1 MKKIG
6 FWILTSLVMGNMVGS
21 GIYLLPSSLA
31 SLGSITLGSWVITSI
46 GSLFLALVF
55 ASLSQRFPKTG
66 GPYVYCREG
75 LGHFIGFQVAYSYW
89 IYMGVGLAAIA
100 VAFTGYLSAFFP
112 ILVTDRTLAFLSTIS
127 ILWVI
132 TFINLIGVHFAG
144 VFQLII
150 TILKFLPLLLVT
162 GIALF
167 HFDPALLGS
176 FNVSGQSSYMALSEG
191 AMLTLWAFLGL
202 ESACIPADEVENP
215 KRTIP
220 RATIIGVSLAALIY
234 LLSTLAIMGALPNET
249 LRNAT
254 YPFALL
260 AERFMGPFGK
270 WLLAIGAMMSCIGTL
285 NGWLLVQTQIGLA
298 AAKDG
303 LFPVSFS
310 RLSKKRAPVFGL
322 ITSSILITLLLTM
335 TIKQSLITQFTS
347 IITVATL
354 AAIFAYLYTT
364 ISEVVLQKRRAYKEI
379 SVALLAFIYVFWA
392 ITSTSHTLL
401 YFGTLLLFLSL
412 PIYAWMK
419 RYEQKKNL

>member
-31 SLGSITLGSWVITSI
+31 AIGSITLGSWILTSI

-89 IYMGVGLAAIA
+89 IYMGVGIAAIA

-112 ILVTDRTLAFLSTIS
+112 ILASSRELAFIATVS
-127 ILWVI
+127 ILWII
-132 TFINLIGVHFAG
+132 TLINLVGVHFAG
-144 VFQLII
+144 AFQLVI
-150 TILKFLPLLLVT
+150 TILKFIPLLLVT
-162 GIALF
+162 AFALF
-167 HFDPALLGS
+167 HFDSSLLDS
-176 FNVSGQSSYMALSEG
+176 FNVSGKTNYMALSEG

-202 ESACIPADEVENP
+202 ESACVPADEVENP
-215 KRTIP
+215 KKTIP
-220 RATIIGVSLAALIY
+220 RATIIGVILASLIY

-249 LRNAT
+249 LRSAT

-260 AERFMGPFGK
+260 AEKFMGPIGK
-270 WLLAIGAMMSCIGTL
+270 WILAVGAMMSCIGTL

-298 AAKDG
+298 ASKDG
-303 LFPVSFS
+303 LFPKSFA
-310 RLSKKRAPVFGL
+310 RLSSGRAPIFGL
-322 ITSSILITLLLTM
+322 LTSSVLITLLLTM
-335 TIKQSLITQFTS
+335 TIDQSLISQFTS

-354 AAIFAYLYTT
+354 AAIFAYLYTA
-364 ISEVVLQKRRAYKEI
+364 ISEVVLQKRGAYKEI
-379 SVALLAFIYVFWA
+379 AVALLAFLYVFWA
-392 ITSTSHTLL
+392 ITSTSQALL

-419 RYEQKKNL
+419 RYEQKENI

>member
-31 SLGSITLGSWVITSI
+31 AIGSITLGSWILTSI

-55 ASLSQRFPKTG
+55 ASLSQRFPRTG

-89 IYMGVGLAAIA
+89 IYMGVGIAAIA

-112 ILVTDRTLAFLSTIS
+112 LLATSRELAFISTIS
-127 ILWVI
+127 ILWII

-144 VFQLII
+144 TFQLII
-150 TILKFLPLLLVT
+150 TILKFIPLLLVT
-162 GIALF
+162 AVALF
-167 HFDPALLGS
+167 HFDSS
-176 FNVSGQSSYMALSEG
+176 FLDTVNISGKSTYMALSEG

-202 ESACIPADEVENP
+202 ESACVPADEVENP

-220 RATIIGVSLAALIY
+220 RATIIGVCLASLIY
-234 LLSTLAIMGALPNET
+234 LLSTLAIMGALPNEILKT
-249 LRNAT
+249 AT

-260 AERFMGPFGK
+260 AERFMGPVGK
-270 WLLAIGAMMSCIGTL
+270 WVLAIGAMMSCIGTL

-303 LFPVSFS
+303 LFPKSFA
-310 RLSKKRAPVFGL
+310 RLSGGRSPTFGL
-322 ITSSILITLLLTM
+322 LISSGLITLLLTM
-335 TIKQSLITQFTS
+335 TIDQSLISQFTS
-347 IITVATL
+347 IIKVATL
-354 AAIFAYLYTT
+354 AAIFAYLYTS
-364 ISEVVLQKRRAYKEI
+364 ISEVVLQKRGAYKEI
-379 SVALLAFIYVFWA
+379 VIALLAFVYVFWA